1 MSDYLSVARRMWQQ
15 LEPLHATAYSTPEA
29 QRVAAGLGYDTTSWR
44 PGYFAWRTA
53 PLGAVGPELVTATYY
68 TFAPRLVAQ
77 SVPRVW
83 AVARP
88 GAVLDARLRSVDRAL
103 RRLLGDR
110 LAGPEVAEAARLA
123 RRAAENAQAVAR
135 PLAAANRDLPWPGP
149 PHLVLWQAAAVLRE
163 HRGDGHLATLLT
175 WGLDPCEALVSHAAA
190 GGGPG
195 RHGWA
200 APASAA
206 ARGWSAQEWSDAHD
220 RLAARGWLAPDGSA
234 TAAGLRER
242 EAIERMTDQLAA
254 GPWRALGRTGAERL
268 HLLLRP
274 LNHALRSAGLRP
286 PEAGTGSAPPV
297 PPGSRREVTPGRGAV
312 GALGGADPV
321 QVAMAA
327 PRAAAPRFSG
337 LPPSPSSP
345 LPPPS
350 SGSSASSAPP
360 PPERSADASAP
371 VVAALAAPG
380 RMP

>member
-1 MSDYLSVARRMWQQ
+1 MSDYLSVARRMWRQ
-15 LEPLHATAYSTPEA
+15 LEPLHATAYSAPEA

-53 PLGAVGPELVTATYY
+53 PLGAAGPELVTATYC

-77 SVPRVW
+77 HVPRIW
-83 AVARP
+83 ATARP
-88 GAVLDARLRSVDRAL
+88 GAVLDARLRAVDRAL
-103 RRLLGDR
+103 SRLLGDL

-123 RRAAENAQAVAR
+123 RRAAENADAVAR

-190 GGGPG
+190 GGGHG
-195 RHGWA
+195 RCGWA

-220 RLAARGWLAPDGSA
+220 RLAARGWIAPDGSA
-234 TAAGLRER
+234 TPLGLQER

-268 HLLLRP
+268 SLLLRRM
-274 LNHALRSAGLRP
+274 NHVLRAAGFRP
-286 PEAGTGSAPPV
+286 QEAGPASV
-297 PPGSRREVTPGRGAV
+297 PPCPRREMPPGRGAA
-312 GALGGADPV
+312 GAMGAADSV
-321 QVAMAA
+321 RAAVAA
-327 PRAAAPRFSG
+327 PRTPAPRFSA
-337 LPPSPSSP
+337 LPPSSPSSP
-345 LPPPS
+345 SSSPPS
-350 SGSSASSAPP
+350 LAPP
-360 PPERSADASAP
+360 PADRSAGPSAP
-371 VVAALAAPG
+371 AVAALAAPG
-380 RMP
+380 GTP